1 MAEETP
7 AASSALR
14 LTDTQ
19 RAILVALC
27 RPRAGG
33 NRYATPATNQEIAAE
48 VFLSVD
54 AVKAH
59 LRALYR
65 KFGVEPLPHNQ
76 KRARLVELVM
86 EGDLI
91 SLPADEAGDQETPA
105 PSPPPPPTRPGPRR
119 RPSGRGLALGGGL
132 LAAVALTLVLTGA
145 LSSAGDV
152 GKAGTPASYRSAV
165 NGFCSLALEGSAGQ
179 QGASGA
185 ERARDYLGVI
195 STMNDRL
202 QSLGPP
208 PVEDRD
214 LTLFASGLER
224 AADYTTVIA
233 QGPPPPGSRA
243 GANAVAELTLAAGQ
257 VQAGALGYGL
267 DEDCSAIG
275 RVVASSARNAAV
287 TP

>member
-1 MAEETP
+1 MFVAIDMADESP

-86 EGDLI
+86 EGELI
-91 SLPADEAGDQETPA
+91 SLPAEEEAAGDQPPQPPPLLLTASRGPVRAGDGVRAAARSRSAAASSAPRPWCWSSPA
-105 PSPPPPPTRPGPRR
+105 PSRAAHPARPGRPPPPPPTGPPSTATAASPWKGAPCSPAPRG
-119 RPSGRGLALGGGL
+119 PSGP
-132 LAAVALTLVLTGA
+132 AAI
-145 LSSAGDV
+145 SA
-152 GKAGTPASYRSAV
+152 
-165 NGFCSLALEGSAGQ
+165 
-179 QGASGA
+179 
-185 ERARDYLGVI
+185 
-195 STMNDRL
+195 
-202 QSLGPP
+202 
-208 PVEDRD
+208 
-214 LTLFASGLER
+214 
-224 AADYTTVIA
+224 
-233 QGPPPPGSRA
+233 
-243 GANAVAELTLAAGQ
+243 
-257 VQAGALGYGL
+257 
-267 DEDCSAIG
+267 
-275 RVVASSARNAAV
+275 
-287 TP
+287 